1 MKEVKYETK
10 SSLEHPKA
18 ADYVPTFLY
27 EGLPDPSGK
36 PDVDIRDDFFGT
48 RRKLR
53 IGVLGA
59 GIMGLQFLHSA
70 ESLRDVEMIVYEMND
85 DVGGVVMLASV
96 ECEVE
101 STDRFAVA
109 DKQVPWMSV

>member
-1 MKEVKYETK
+1 MKEVQYEAK
-10 SSLEHPKA
+10 GSLEHPKA

-36 PDVDIRDDFFGT
+36 PDVEIRDDFFGT
-48 RRKLR
+48 RRRLR

-70 ESLRDVEMIVYEMND
+70 ESLRDVEIVVYEMND
-85 DVGGVVMLASV
+85 DVGGVVELAV
-96 ECEVE
+96 LE
-101 STDRFAVA
+101 
-109 DKQVPWMSV
+109 